1 MTIQQVIDRLNTE
14 RFKVSLGQLRGTL
27 VFAGF
32 LILIYAVERLTATLL
47 GFPNERLMLET
58 LNMEQ
63 KRLLVLTIG
72 PFVHRGVSHITENLV
87 FLLIFGGYIEWQ
99 LGWRKLYVYCAAT
112 GYGAS
117 WILLLITGGAGAVGA
132 SSITNG
138 LIAVAGIVG
147 FVRVVEELLNV
158 NSGVDIL
165 QGVSHVFPFVIGLGF
180 AVSTIQAATMA
191 PTNATE
197 AIHAIGALLGIIAAT
212 YYPLTRLVTTSV
224 FSEVLS

>member
-1 MTIQQVIDRLNTE
+1 MYKE
-14 RFKVSLGQLRGTL
+14 SLGQLRGVL
-27 VFAGF
+27 GFAGF

-47 GFPNERLMLET
+47 GFPNERLMLEM
-58 LNMEQ
+58 LNLEQ

-72 PFVHRGVSHITENLV
+72 PFVHRGVSHMAENLV

-99 LGWRKLYVYCAAT
+99 VGWRKLYLYCAAT

-117 WILLLITGGAGAVGA
+117 WILLLIIGGAGAVGA

-138 LIAVAGIVG
+138 LEAVAGIVG

-158 NSGVDIL
+158 TSGADIL
-165 QGVSHVFPFVIGLGF
+165 RGVSHVFPFVIGLGF
-180 AVSTIQAATMA
+180 AASTIQAATIS
-191 PTNATE
+191 PTDATQ
-197 AIHAIGALLGIIAAT
+197 AIHAIGALLGIITAM
-212 YYPLTRLVTTSV
+212 YYPWTRLVTSGL